1 LETTGLQ
8 DTRQR
13 AVALIEEAGTLL
25 GMIPKLLDDN
35 DSLRASADAATKE
48 ADALRSEVEA
58 MRVELGQLRTE
69 REDLAEIMTRIA
81 TDMSRLGEIVSRP
94 RAGAERKSPF
104 WRESG
109 APGAA
114 PSVLAA
120 PAAAQ
125 GSAWR

>member
-1 LETTGLQ
+1 METTGVQ

-35 DSLRASADAATKE
+35 DTLRASVE
-48 ADALRSEVEA
+48 ASSREAETLRAEVETLRA
-58 MRVELGQLRTE
+58 ELTQLRAE

-81 TDMSRLGEIVSRP
+81 TDMSHLGEIVSRP
-94 RAGAERKSPF
+94 RPLPERKSPF
-104 WRESG
+104 WRDPS

-114 PSVLAA
+114 PVGGA
-120 PAAAQ
+120 PAGAS
-125 GSAWR
+125 GTAWR

>member
-1 LETTGLQ
+1 METNGVQ

-35 DSLRASADAATKE
+35 DSLRADVE
-48 ADALRSEVEA
+48 ARARETEALKSEIDALRGD
-58 MRVELGQLRTE
+58 LLQLRAE

-94 RAGAERKSPF
+94 RPAERKSPF
-104 WRESG
+104 WRE
-109 APGAA
+109 P
-114 PSVLAA
+114 A
-120 PAAAQ
+120 PATPSANGTTATP
-125 GSAWR
+125 GTAWR